1 MSLIS
6 LASFESVWRGYEYYR
21 DYHVIHAA
29 QTEDDSFSGTVS
41 GHGQSYQVYVNTAH
55 PRKSHCNCPHAA
67 GRRTICKHMVALY
80 FCVFPDEAENYYDQV
95 IAAEEEAERLQEETE
110 KALIRHVRSMTK
122 PELEQALLQL
132 LLEGPEWQYD
142 RFLREN
148 VDEYLE

>member
-1 MSLIS
+1 
-6 LASFESVWRGYEYYR
+6 
-21 DYHVIHAA
+21 
-29 QTEDDSFSGTVS
+29 
-41 GHGQSYQVYVNTAH
+41 
-55 PRKSHCNCPHAA
+55 
-67 GRRTICKHMVALY
+67 MVALY

-95 IAAEEEAERLQEETE
+95 IAAEEEAERLQEKTE